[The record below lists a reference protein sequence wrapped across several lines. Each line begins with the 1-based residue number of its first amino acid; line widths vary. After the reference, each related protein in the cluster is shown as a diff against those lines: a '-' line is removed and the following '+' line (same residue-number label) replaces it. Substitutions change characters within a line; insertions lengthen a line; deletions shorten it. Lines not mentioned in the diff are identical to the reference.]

1 LVAAAR
7 LARYGTDF
15 PTMERLARAAFT
27 AKATAEAALLLG
39 DALHNLGGPAANEE
53 ADRILAVGQE
63 IAGAD
68 ERILVELT
76 GLRCR
81 HLMAN
86 LQRPDEALEVNRA
99 IRARTTGAR
108 GRDQLDSDRGLI
120 LCLSNRPLE
129 GLEVLDGLAHSADP
143 RTRVQTASMRPN
155 ALILTG
161 RCEAGL
167 AASRQAFGEHL
178 QLGDEVAIV
187 SAGSHFINEAYAL
200 TEMGRFQEAIDLG
213 TFGYEAASKGGH
225 RIGRYWFALG
235 LGRTAL
241 LAGRAR
247 MARDRLAEAA
257 RLSEEDGSEAPG
269 RVAFSLL
276 AAVEAW
282 LGDRDAAVN
291 AARTVDSLPS
301 IVHLEAEQVV
311 GPAWTAVVT
320 GDTRRGRE
328 LLLAAADRAAVSGS
342 RAPEAWLRHE
352 VARLGDAASV
362 ADRLEEL
369 GAVCEGA
376 LVPAYG
382 FHARAAVRQDPEQ
395 LEEASRRFEATGA
408 LLLAAEAATS
418 AGRAHQ
424 RARTQKAATANF
436 ARAAALAR
444 RCEGARTPGLLT
456 TAAVVP
462 LTEREREIAR
472 LAASGTT
479 SREIAERLYL
489 SVRTVENHLQ
499 SAYTKLGV
507 ASRAELADAFRT
519 GL

>member
-1 LVAAAR
+1 
-7 LARYGTDF
+7 
-15 PTMERLARAAFT
+15 
-27 AKATAEAALLLG
+27 
-39 DALHNLGGPAANEE
+39 
-53 ADRILAVGQE
+53 
-63 IAGAD
+63 
-68 ERILVELT
+68 
-76 GLRCR
+76 
-81 HLMAN
+81 
-86 LQRPDEALEVNRA
+86 
-99 IRARTTGAR
+99 
-108 GRDQLDSDRGLI
+108 
-120 LCLSNRPLE
+120 
-129 GLEVLDGLAHSADP
+129 
-143 RTRVQTASMRPN
+143 MRPN

-167 AASRQAFGEHL
+167 AASRQAVEEHR

-213 TFGYEAASKGGH
+213 TFGYEAASEGGH

-276 AAVEAW
+276 AAAEAW

-291 AARTVDSLPS
+291 AARTVESLPS
-301 IVHLEAEQVV
+301 IAHLEAEQVV

-328 LLLAAADRAAVSGS
+328 LLLAAADRAAVSGC

-352 VARLGDAASV
+352 VARLGDAPSV
-362 ADRLEEL
+362 VDRLEEL
-369 GAVCEGA
+369 AAVCEGA
-376 LVPAYG
+376 LIPAYG

-418 AGRAHQ
+418 AGLAYQ

-436 ARAAALAR
+436 ARAAALA
-444 RCEGARTPGLLT
+444 
-456 TAAVVP
+456 V
-462 LTEREREIAR
+462 IAQ
-472 LAASGTT
+472 G
-479 SREIAERLYL
+479 
-489 SVRTVENHLQ
+489 
-499 SAYTKLGV
+499 
-507 ASRAELADAFRT
+507 LADADYMRHRRRPADDA
-519 GL
+519 GAGDRPAGCRGSDEQGHRRAALSVGADRGEPPAADLHQARRGHPGRAGRRPQGRRAGCAAIASAVRWYARRHASAVAGVHEGPRASASAPSNAGPAAA